1 MKNLLNKAVSVT
13 VEFEK
18 AESWRSEKDVLG
30 ILLEKNEERVS
41 LLTVGGE
48 IKNYNISKVDK
59 LTINEISEI
68 KFEVALEEEVKNAIE
83 SVEYANKRYLK
94 TKEAQ
99 EKWENRYSLL
109 GKLVKFLTNN

>member
-1 MKNLLNKAVSVT
+1 MTNLLNKTVSVT
-13 VEFEK
+13 MEYK
-18 AESWRSEKDVLG
+18 KDESWRNEKDVLG
-30 ILLEKNEERVS
+30 ILLERNEEQVS
-41 LLTVGGE
+41 LLAVDGE
-48 IKNYNISKVDK
+48 VKNYNISKVDK